1 MKTSIPAVC
10 AALFALAATACGDQA
25 PESAGIELAQPES
38 AVPVPPAAEIAT
50 PSPVE
55 GWQDSSAEDPSL
67 LADDFSVAGPD
78 DGAVTA
84 GDLRER
90 WTILAFWGLWSEDSI
105 ADVRY
110 MQALRSAAGQDPDL
124 DFIAIHT
131 PPLRP
136 AEAQPSEAPY
146 GAYLSLQQ
154 GLTDQGAPFPTAEDI
169 DGSAARALNITTA
182 PTYILVGPDL
192 AIEARRGAIRPNDSD
207 GIKSMI
213 RGVHEIRRQIELPN

>member
-1 MKTSIPAVC
+1 MKANFPAVC
-10 AALFALAATACGDQA
+10 AALLALAATACGDPA
-25 PESAGIELAQPES
+25 PESAGIELAQPE
-38 AVPVPPAAEIAT
+38 AAAPPAPAPEIAQS
-50 PSPVE
+50 SPIE
-55 GWQDSSAEDPSL
+55 GWQDPSADDPTL
-67 LADDFSVAGPD
+67 LADDFSVTGIEGGPL
-78 DGAVTA
+78 TA
-84 GDLRER
+84 SDLRER

-131 PPLRP
+131 PPPRP

-146 GAYLSLQQ
+146 GAYLSLEQ
-154 GLTDQGAPFPTAEDI
+154 GLADQGAPFPTAEDANG
-169 DGSAARALNITTA
+169 DAARALNIHAA

-192 AIEARRGAIRPNDSD
+192 AIEAKRGAIRPDDSD

-213 RGVHEIRRQIELPN
+213 RGVAEIRKQIELPK